1 MQKLEITI
9 TAKSWD
15 DAKAVLAGVGIDE
28 KNKIN
33 YRAVDGLYIV
43 SVERELS
50 LSDSDYSSI
59 RDEPNMS
66 ILSDSESR
74 QRITE
79 VLDRV
84 YDVETQLR
92 KLLLHVSDLEI
103 TYFDILNN
111 KYTKGYVDKRSISI
125 SGKLDPVTS
134 HLTLGQMKDILGS
147 DLSWRKSQL
156 SAQDIAD
163 LLSAVNSFS
172 IFKSKFD
179 EKMQEKTMWDVI
191 AVNVLHTEKR
201 WIDINGDLNKLKEF
215 RDQSAHYQI
224 ITERSKNM
232 LVEKAEHLL
241 PIITPLDRKLT
252 KVEEKNLSGA
262 VKTLSDMAKQIKPAT
277 FPAEYYRD
285 LLKMSIPDFT
295 NTLKI
300 VGMPAQEAMLEAL
313 RPLMGVDGLLDLY
326 RSPVDHHEPTQMT
339 EDNTD
344 NKIDISK

>member
-1 MQKLEITI
+1 MEI
-9 TAKSWD
+9 A
-15 DAKAVLAGVGIDE
+15 
-28 KNKIN
+28 
-33 YRAVDGLYIV
+33 
-43 SVERELS
+43 
-50 LSDSDYSSI
+50 
-59 RDEPNMS
+59 
-66 ILSDSESR
+66 
-74 QRITE
+74 
-79 VLDRV
+79 
-84 YDVETQLR
+84 
-92 KLLLHVSDLEI
+92 
-103 TYFDILNN
+103 YFDILNN

-172 IFKSKFD
+172 SFKSKFD

-215 RDQSAHYQI
+215 RDQSTHYQI

-300 VGMPAQEAMLEAL
+300 VGMPAQEAMLKAFRQSIDLNGLVSSNKNLLESC
-313 RPLMGVDGLLDLY
+313 RFMRTVDD
-326 RSPVDHHEPTQMT
+326 SDDIESDDASDDNIKTPTAN
-339 EDNTD
+339 D
-344 NKIDISK
+344 